1 MLLRYKYPDH
11 VPICLIRDEKQPETP
26 KLDRYKFLISKD
38 MTVGHF
44 MHVIRKRMSMKS
56 DKALYI
62 LVQKDPSNPND
73 AILPP
78 ASRVM
83 SDLYDEMRAHDGIL
97 YATYA
102 LEATYG

>member
-1 MLLRYKYPDH
+1 MLLRDKYPDH
-11 VPICLIRDEKQPETP
+11 VPVCLIRDSKRADTP
-26 KLDRYKFLISKD
+26 PLDRYKFLISKD

-44 MHVIRKRMSMKS
+44 MHVIRKRLTMKS

-62 LVQKDPSNPND
+62 LVHKDPVNPTD

-78 ASRVM
+78 ASRTMV
-83 SDLYDEMRAHDGIL
+83 DLYEEMCAKDGIL

-102 LEATYG
+102 LEATFG